1 MRILKELLWVL
12 VAVLLSIIVL
22 MPIVK
27 EINYKYLYLN
37 VFIILLSVFYVKT
50 ILEFHTY
57 TFFDNSWVKLFSF
70 SFNLFLL
77 VFLVAKVQQNLV
89 LFDSFTI
96 TTYTKSVAIINPN
109 KEGDLIK
116 YINTEFLFFGI
127 LTIVGLLGLNIKLVK
142 SLWSKLTI
150 KDY

>member
-1 MRILKELLWVL
+1 M
-12 VAVLLSIIVL
+12 
-22 MPIVK
+22 
-27 EINYKYLYLN
+27 
-37 VFIILLSVFYVKT
+37 
-50 ILEFHTY
+50 
-57 TFFDNSWVKLFSF
+57 KLFSF

>member
-50 ILEFHTY
+50 ILEFHTSI
-57 TFFDNSWVKLFSF
+57 FFDNKWVKLFSF

-96 TTYTKSVAIINPN
+96 STYSNTVSIMDPTKES
-109 KEGDLIK
+109 DLIK